1 MRSMNIYGNL
11 PLPHP
16 HEQQQFRTLTKGIKR
31 TLPYLGD
38 WVVLL
43 ANFTYRHSSLQE
55 IENDYDWD
63 GQFDAVLLAERHI
76 VIYELK
82 AKPGFVRGWTDAKDW
97 QFRYPGSDEVVY
109 ERSCFDQISK
119 QRVYFLRNF
128 LDKQRDIIGVEADMS
143 FDVDAR
149 LVFPRNTRLDV
160 RTKLPRDM
168 NRKEFE
174 EVTLPSIQE
183 PELRA
188 LMASSYAP
196 SDGNPDKVYVCVSLD
211 RERIQG
217 LKRAFAESLT
227 PLRVERW
234 FRAIRTS
241 EISKDLVERC
251 GSDEMVLSRDNA
263 MAIVASLGLVEV
275 VAEMV

>member
-1 MRSMNIYGNL
+1 MKLMEIYGNL
-11 PLPHP
+11 PLPQP
-16 HEQQQFRTLTKGIKR
+16 HEHQQFRTLAKAVKR
-31 TLPYLGD
+31 TLPALGD

-43 ANFTYRHSSLQE
+43 ANFTYRHSSLEE

-63 GQFDAVLLAERHI
+63 GQFDAVLLAERHV

-97 QFRYPGSDEVVY
+97 EFEYPGSDELVH

-128 LDKQRDIIGVEADMS
+128 LDKSRDVIGVDADMG

-149 LVFPRNTRLDV
+149 LVFPRNTRLDI
-160 RTKLPRDM
+160 RIKLPRDM
-168 NRKEFE
+168 DRKEFE
-174 EVTLPSIQE
+174 KVTLPSIQE

-188 LMASSYAP
+188 LMASTYAP
-196 SDGNPDKVYVCVSLD
+196 SDTNPEKVYLCVSLD
-211 RERIQG
+211 RDRIQG
-217 LKRAFAESLT
+217 LKSAFAESST

-234 FRAIRTS
+234 FRAIRTCD
-241 EISKDLVERC
+241 ISRDLVERC
-251 GSDEMVLSRDNA
+251 GSDEMILTHDNA
-263 MAIVASLGLVEV
+263 KAIADSLGLIEV
-275 VAEMV
+275 FGEMV